1 MSTQRPD
8 PARLVPEAYRF
19 HLDMPTRFGDLD
31 IRGHINNVS
40 IVQYTEDARVAFQME
55 TVGREIYVAD
65 SPVRVVVAQMTLHFV
80 SEGFFPDPIDA
91 GVGIARIGNTSYV
104 LTCGL
109 FQNGKCIAVQDT
121 SMVYMGPKG
130 PMPLTPEIRQRMDR
144 YTLAIGDASVT

>member
-8 PARLVPEAYRF
+8 PARLKPEAYKF
-19 HLDMPTRFGDLD
+19 HLQMPTRFGDLD

-55 TVGREIYVAD
+55 NVGREIYQAD

-91 GVGIARIGNTSYV
+91 GVGILRIGNSSYV
-104 LTCGL
+104 LSCGL

-121 SMVYMGPKG
+121 SMVYMGPNG
-130 PMPLTPEIRQRMDR
+130 SMALTPQIRSRMER
-144 YTLAIGDASVT
+144 YLID

>member
-8 PARLVPEAYRF
+8 ASRLKPDTYRF
-19 HLDMPTRFGDLD
+19 HLEMPTRFGDLD

-55 TVGREIYVAD
+55 NVGREIYQAD

-91 GVGIARIGNTSYV
+91 GVGIARIGSSSYV
-104 LTCGL
+104 LSCGL
-109 FQNGKCIAVQDT
+109 FQNGKCIATQET
-121 SMVYMGPKG
+121 SMVYMGPNG
-130 PMPLTPEIRQRMDR
+130 SMPLTPEIRARMER
-144 YTLAIGDASVT
+144 YLIA